1 MESRV
6 TTLGRHAAYCELMA
20 AKAGKDEYERRMWLA
35 RARLYRERQAR
46 ALEKRECEIVLAN
59 RAPVPS

>member
-35 RARLYRERQAR
+35 RARLYRERQAK
-46 ALEKRECEIVLAN
+46 AMELVHMKA
-59 RAPVPS
+59 S